1 MLFWFLLALMTGAA
15 IFSVLWPLSFRHPN
29 GFSDGA
35 ADIAVYRDQLS
46 EIKADSARGLIAAP
60 EAEAARVEIAR
71 RLIGVS
77 EKEPPP
83 GARAGAGTRRKFAA
97 VMALIGVPVLAFA
110 FYVSLGSPDL
120 PSVTASDRAASGP
133 SDIAVLLSRV
143 ENHLAEHPDDGRGWE
158 LLAPI
163 YLRLG
168 RTADSVK
175 ARKNALRLL
184 GDTAEREADYGA
196 ALVMDANGVVTAEAR
211 AAFQRA
217 VALGGE
223 PPKVKF
229 FLGLA
234 AEQDGR
240 RDDAEKIWQALAL
253 NAPADAPWLQPVR
266 AGLERLKSGK
276 KLETK

>member
-1 MLFWFLLALMTGAA
+1 
-15 IFSVLWPLSFRHPN
+15 
-29 GFSDGA
+29 
-35 ADIAVYRDQLS
+35 VYRDQLS
-46 EIKADSARGLIAAP
+46 EIKADSARGLIAAS

-77 EKEPPP
+77 GKEPPAD
-83 GARAGAGTRRKFAA
+83 GQAGSGKRRKFAA
-97 VMALIGVPVLAFA
+97 VVALAGIPILAFA
-110 FYVSLGSPDL
+110 FYLSLGSPEL

-240 RDDAEKIWQALAL
+240 RDEAEKIWQALAL
-253 NAPADAPWLQPVR
+253 NAPADAPWLQPVL
-266 AGLERLKSGK
+266 AGLERLKNSK
-276 KLETK
+276 KMEDK